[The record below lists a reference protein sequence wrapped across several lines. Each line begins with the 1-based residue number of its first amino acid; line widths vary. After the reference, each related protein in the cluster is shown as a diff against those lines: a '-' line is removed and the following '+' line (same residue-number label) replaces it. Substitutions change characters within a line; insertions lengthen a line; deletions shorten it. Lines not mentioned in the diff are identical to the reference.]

1 MILYTVTGGP
11 GNEGF
16 LDIAESGDLTGKN
29 IYVNMT
35 NRCPCSC
42 VFCLRQTKAQ
52 MEKNTL
58 WLKEGEPSVETLLDS
73 FAKYDL
79 NIINELVFCGFGE
92 PLERFDEV
100 CQVIDALKK
109 QYPDLKVR
117 INTVGLANLIHGRD
131 VTPELEGRV
140 DTISISL
147 NAPTAEEFLE
157 LTRSRF
163 GIESFEAVKEF
174 AVLSKKYVPN
184 VVMSVVEKVMPE
196 DKIELCRLICEE
208 LGITLRVRAYED
220 YEKEKR

>member
-1 MILYTVTGGP
+1 
-11 GNEGF
+11 
-16 LDIAESGDLTGKN
+16 
-29 IYVNMT
+29 
-35 NRCPCSC
+35 
-42 VFCLRQTKAQ
+42 

-58 WLKEGEPSVETLLDS
+58 WLKEGEPSVETLLDT

-100 CQVIDALKK
+100 CQVIDALRKE
-109 QYPDLKVR
+109 YPNLKVR

-184 VVMSVVEKVMPE
+184 VVMSVVEKVMPD

-208 LGITLRVRAYED
+208 LGVTLRVRAYED